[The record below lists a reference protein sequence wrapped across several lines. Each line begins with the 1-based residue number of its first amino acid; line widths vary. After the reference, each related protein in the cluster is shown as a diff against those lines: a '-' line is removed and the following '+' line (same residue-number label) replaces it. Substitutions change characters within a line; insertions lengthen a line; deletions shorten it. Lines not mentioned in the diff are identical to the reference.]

1 MAKRVAATGPVDG
14 PWALPDGWR
23 WERLGAVAHVNAG
36 QSPPSAQVNKN
47 REGLPFFQGKADF
60 GAHHPTARNWCAKPT
75 KIAEANDVL
84 ISVRAP
90 VGPTNYA
97 LERCGIG
104 RGLAAIR
111 SDTLCQRYIRH
122 WLAATGH
129 LLREK
134 ATGTTFEAITG
145 DVLRHHVIPVPPSGV
160 DETIVARI
168 DELFAE
174 VDDGEAALARARDD
188 LATWRKAL
196 LKAAVTGELT
206 ADWRTSNPPTE
217 TGDELLSRVL
227 ADRRI
232 RWEATPK
239 NKGKAYAEP
248 IGPEGDNLPA
258 LHPGWAWASLAQI
271 ASEQERSFQS
281 GPFGS
286 ALLHSEFQD
295 TGHLVIGI
303 DNVQQGYFSKGA
315 DHRISEEKFQEL
327 RRFQARPKDVL
338 ITVMATI
345 GRTCVVPEDVED
357 AIVTK
362 HLYRI
367 TTAKNVANP
376 TFVSTCLRAGPSTV
390 NYLFGNT
397 LGQTRPGLNK
407 SILERAPV
415 PIAPL
420 AEQERALQIVADQ
433 IEGTSAI
440 LDDLKGCSATL
451 RQSILAAAFRGDLV

>member
-47 REGLPFFQGKADF
+47 GEGLPFFQGKADF

-129 LLREK
+129 SLREK

-206 ADWRTSNPPTE
+206 ADWRADNPPTE
-217 TGDELLSRVL
+217 TGADLLAELVVDRRACWVADPRNAGKRYADAGEPMLGEVPDLPANWTWVGIEQLTTGGIRNGLSLKEAAGPTAVKGLKLDALQSNGIDWSRTRHLPIDLSRAAPYL
-227 ADRRI
+227 
-232 RWEATPK
+232 
-239 NKGKAYAEP
+239 
-248 IGPEGDNLPA
+248 
-258 LHPGWAWASLAQI
+258 
-271 ASEQERSFQS
+271 
-281 GPFGS
+281 
-286 ALLHSEFQD
+286 
-295 TGHLVIGI
+295 
-303 DNVQQGYFSKGA
+303 
-315 DHRISEEKFQEL
+315 
-327 RRFQARPKDVL
+327 
-338 ITVMATI
+338 
-345 GRTCVVPEDVED
+345 
-357 AIVTK
+357 
-362 HLYRI
+362 
-367 TTAKNVANP
+367 
-376 TFVSTCLRAGPSTV
+376 LRAGDLLISRANGSPEFVGRCTMVDEGRDDTVFPDTAIRYPIVAEPRLRAWAKLAWRAPQSRKRMLALAKSTSGILKISQGDIAAV
-390 NYLFGNT
+390 ALPLPPLDEIGEIVARVERLT
-397 LGQTRPGLNK
+397 AEAEAGADDLASMK
-407 SILERAPV
+407 SIP
-415 PIAPL
+415 
-420 AEQERALQIVADQ
+420 
-433 IEGTSAI
+433 
-440 LDDLKGCSATL
+440 ATL
-451 RQSILAAAFRGDLV
+451 RQSILAAAFRGDFA